1 MVALD
6 KVGSEPSSREEEL
19 ADVVK
24 ISKKM
29 LALARAGEWLEVV
42 TLEERREVLL
52 KNIFTPNIALSLK
65 PDFIR
70 SKIEQVLNYDQQLT
84 LLAKDAQQEIVSA
97 VEYLA
102 KSRQGINQYHQNQ
115 ELG

>member
-1 MVALD
+1 MVSLD
-6 KVGSEPSSREEEL
+6 TVGAKLSSPEAAC
-19 ADVVK
+19 ADVVE

-29 LALARAGEWLEVV
+29 LTLARAGEWLEVV
-42 TLEERREVLL
+42 TLEEQREALL
-52 KNIFTPNIALSLK
+52 KSIFAPDASLSLK
-65 PDFIR
+65 PEFIR
-70 SKIEQVLNYDQQLT
+70 SKIEQVLNYDQQLA
-84 LLAKDAQQEIVSA
+84 LLAKAAQQEIVSA